1 MQRLDNTPYNQVPHI
16 RRDNRFDSGKLNAYT
31 IFFKLVLMLQ
41 PKDEATEVCLIY
53 RLYENIYPFLFGTF
67 TYIPYLCIKQT
78 VSRHN
83 TLSSLITLL
92 LICILSA

>member
-53 RLYENIYPFLFGTF
+53 FTKTFIPF
-67 TYIPYLCIKQT
+67 Y
-78 VSRHN
+78 SA
-83 TLSSLITLL
+83 LL
-92 LICILSA
+92 HIFRIFA